1 MIDKPARKRFFLMI
15 LLVLLGMVFSACSG
29 LGAKAFETD
38 SQPQAGSI
46 DAVFYREFTLPGAL
60 AVRFELP
67 EGWDWWGNGG
77 NLSPN
82 DGKTLAGVAFVWI
95 KEGQDAES
103 LLYNEGA
110 TVLDKMD
117 VKIGELETHRYVVEE
132 VFKNAATGEIFDRR
146 FRMIYAF
153 PSPEGDMMVGIFVS
167 DTSAEE
173 LEALSAVAE
182 HMVSSL
188 QWEE

>member
-1 MIDKPARKRFFLMI
+1 MSDKPVRERFFSMI
-15 LLVLLGMVFSACSG
+15 LLLLLGMVFSACSG
-29 LGAKAFETD
+29 LGSKASETD
-38 SQPQAGSI
+38 AQPQSGSS
-46 DAVFYREFTLPGAL
+46 DAVVYKEFTLPGPVAM
-60 AVRFELP
+60 RFELP
-67 EGWDWWGNGG
+67 EEWDWWGNGG

-110 TVLDKMD
+110 TVLDKSD
-117 VKIGELETHRYVVEE
+117 VKIGELETHRYIVEE

-153 PSPEGDMMVGIFVS
+153 PSPEGDMMVGVFVS

-188 QWEE
+188 QWED

>member
-1 MIDKPARKRFFLMI
+1 MIDNPTRKIFFSMI
-15 LLVLLGMVFSACSG
+15 LLLLLGIVFSACSG
-29 LGAKAFETD
+29 LSAKASETD
-38 SQPQAGSI
+38 SQPQAGGSES
-46 DAVFYREFTLPGAL
+46 DFYQEFSMPGAL

-95 KEGQDAES
+95 NEGQDAES

-110 TVLDKMD
+110 TVLDKVD

-132 VFKNAATGEIFDRR
+132 VFKNAATGEVFDRR

-153 PSPEGDMMVGIFVS
+153 PSPEGDMMVGVFVS

-188 QWEE
+188 QWEN